1 MNSLRRGVDGE
12 EALSTAFSKTFPFAD
27 ELRCTIHSKRN
38 VEGKLSEF
46 ALPSQTKNV
55 IINDIYG
62 LVEGTH
68 HQEGLIHSDDS
79 DTFLPLTESIK
90 TKWDSL
96 EKPHL
101 PNNVKAPRF
110 HTWFVANVS
119 LYMRKCMISDIR
131 LRNNI
136 DSNFTTNQS
145 ESLNSMLGKHVNF
158 KAHRL
163 DEFLNMMKV
172 FYDDQEEEVRS
183 AFIGEGDFLLS
194 DRFEQFRCGEDYYT
208 MDQNARNTWEK
219 AFYRST
225 VSDNQNNQRKVKPAE
240 LGTAIPGLDEKHSFN
255 IVRKA
260 NGLIASNGVVPF
272 TETSF
277 HVKNSDGNRPHYVML
292 KGDLFMCDNN
302 DKRFGCIS
310 YAGNHVCSH
319 TYAAALYTNKVKSFM
334 DALEKKSGT
343 SSSPNLTNIANFGL
357 KEGAGKKSGTKRTRK
372 SRKAD
377 TETVTSVTDQHKS
390 PIRLKIKRT
399 SSDTH
404 TVVTPSTKEFHLSL
418 LADHPRVTS
427 CGGCPYRFPCTSD
440 KMPFPPPDDLII
452 YHIEQATW
460 RDKTSGVLRVS
471 NRPQNRYYHPNMQ
484 CVRKGNNGS
493 NISFSFQ
500 NLEYSD
506 IKNWLTNE
514 HLNLLHKNFGEHID
528 V

>member
-1 MNSLRRGVDGE
+1 MLR
-12 EALSTAFSKTFPFAD
+12 
-27 ELRCTIHSKRN
+27 
-38 VEGKLSEF
+38 
-46 ALPSQTKNV
+46 
-55 IINDIYG
+55 
-62 LVEGTH
+62 
-68 HQEGLIHSDDS
+68 
-79 DTFLPLTESIK
+79 
-90 TKWDSL
+90 
-96 EKPHL
+96 
-101 PNNVKAPRF
+101 
-110 HTWFVANVS
+110 
-119 LYMRKCMISDIR
+119 
-131 LRNNI
+131 
-136 DSNFTTNQS
+136 
-145 ESLNSMLGKHVNF
+145 KHVNF

-277 HVKNSDGNRPHYVML
+277 HVQNSDGNRPHYVML

-319 TYAAALYTNKVKSFM
+319 TYAAALHTNKVKSFM
-334 DALEKKSGT
+334 DALEKKRGT

-357 KEGAGKKSGTKRTRK
+357 KEGAGEKSGTKRTRK

-377 TETVTSVTDQHKS
+377 TETVSAVTDQHKS

-427 CGGCPYRFPCTSD
+427 CGGCPYRFPRTSD

-471 NRPQNRYYHPNMQ
+471 NRPQNRY
-484 CVRKGNNGS
+484 
-493 NISFSFQ
+493 
-500 NLEYSD
+500 
-506 IKNWLTNE
+506 
-514 HLNLLHKNFGEHID
+514 
-528 V
+528 